1 MNPNDQQA
9 PDPMRFHF
17 ERLGPIEKAELDLGN
32 LTVIA
37 GRNNTGKTYIA
48 YAIYGFLKHF
58 QRTSWRQLSR
68 HVDCLDYAE
77 WIESVGMAAHGTEL
91 CIQEREISL
100 EEIKKHRCNLL
111 SAYSDMFSNSL
122 LAEVFSSRRGDFDGA
137 SVSIEL
143 SDFRLDTENV
153 EQINSDSNHE
163 LLIEYDGRILRI
175 ASEISPQGQPLME
188 YFLDQYRHFL
198 VPELSANISIIS
210 AERFGISL
218 FYRELDFTKNQLVE
232 MLQKLRDENYSS
244 DDILYLI
251 ADRMSSRYALPIKD
265 NIHFTRS
272 IAQIKGDEGTLGDE
286 KLFEHIERLLNGC
299 YTALDDEVRFKSKS
313 FEELQ
318 GREIGFDIP
327 LYRASSSARGLSDLY
342 FFLKHQVGHN
352 DLLVIDEPE
361 SHLDT
366 ANQVQLAR
374 ILARFVRAGV
384 RVLITTHSDYLLK
397 EFNNLIMLSSDF
409 RNKEKVRK
417 SLGYFEEDFLAPSL
431 IRAYIAEEG
440 GLSPCDIDAFGIDLP
455 PFDQVIN
462 SINRASNELATR
474 IED

>member
-1 MNPNDQQA
+1 MKPNDQQA
-9 PDPMRFHF
+9 TAPMRFHV
-17 ERLGPIEKAELDLGN
+17 ERLGPMENAELDLGN

-48 YAIYGFLKHF
+48 YAIYGFLKYF

-68 HVDCLDYAE
+68 HVDRLDYAE
-77 WIESVGMAAHGTEL
+77 WIESVGIAAHDTEL
-91 CIQEREISL
+91 RIPEREISL

-111 SAYSDMFSNSL
+111 SAYSEMFSNSL
-122 LAEVFSSRRGDFDGA
+122 LAEVFSSRRGDFEGA

-143 SDFRLDTENV
+143 SDFRLGAENS
-153 EQINSDSNHE
+153 ERINSDSKHE
-163 LLIEYDGRILRI
+163 SLFEYDGRVLR
-175 ASEISPQGQPLME
+175 AVSEISPQGQPLME
-188 YFLDQYRHFL
+188 YCLDQYRRFL
-198 VPELSANISIIS
+198 VPELSASISIIS

-244 DDILYLI
+244 DDILYLV

-272 IAQIKGDEGTLGDE
+272 IAQINRDEGTLVDE
-286 KLFEHIERLLNGC
+286 KLFELIERLLNGS
-299 YTALDDEVRFKSKS
+299 YTASDDEIRFKSKS
-313 FEELQ
+313 FEELHS
-318 GREIGFDIP
+318 REIGFDIP

-342 FFLKHQVGHN
+342 FYLKHQISHN
-352 DLLVIDEPE
+352 DLLIIDEPE

-409 RNKEKVRK
+409 RNKDKIRK
-417 SLGYFEEDFLAPSL
+417 SLGYLEEDFLDPSL
-431 IRAYIAEEG
+431 IRAYIAEDG